1 MESPSIPK
9 GQEWN
14 VDFFAIIMAFDL
26 QKRWEK
32 WMQKSMF

>member
-26 QKRWEK
+26 QKKVGYAENC
-32 WMQKSMF
+32 